1 MIAAQPLALR
11 AMAGRTISRV
21 NPAIRC
27 DIVAATGE
35 AASVRRD
42 IDVTTGPMPRRD
54 SGKQRERN
62 SMLRRDRASRGEDG
76 STNVAWA
83 FNRAVSSPAEL

>member
-1 MIAAQPLALR
+1 M
-11 AMAGRTISRV
+11 
-21 NPAIRC
+21 
-27 DIVAATGE
+27 
-35 AASVRRD
+35 
-42 IDVTTGPMPRRD
+42 TTGHMPRRD

-62 SMLRRDRASRGEDG
+62 SILRRDRASRGEDG